1 MLPNMSRLVAFLAV
15 FAPAFAFAQ
24 GGSELAPPP
33 TSTGVAVD
41 VEASVE
47 LEGEVEGEVAAEA
60 DAEPPVVYA
69 QPHGQGAVQVAPV
82 QPAVL
87 PPQPRGA
94 PVAPTGYGPQQP
106 NAYAP
111 GQPNAYTPGQPYAY
125 PPRRSRHVRIR
136 YREGMEVPEGASLVE
151 RRKRGLLIAGI
162 AAFAGSYGI
171 SAVFASLDAE
181 LAIMAVPFAGP
192 LIWQVRDGSSD
203 TAAGMAFLSIAQV
216 AGVVLFALGLRKR
229 TYIEYWADR
238 DGPTLMV
245 TPDISP
251 HYAGVSLTVF

>member
-1 MLPNMSRLVAFLAV
+1 MSRLVAFLAV
-15 FAPAFAFAQ
+15 FAPALALAQ

-33 TSTGVAVD
+33 TSSGVAVD
-41 VEASVE
+41 VEVNAE
-47 LEGEVEGEVAAEA
+47 LEPEGQSDPGAG
-60 DAEPPVVYA
+60 DTPPPVVYA

-94 PVAPTGYGPQQP
+94 PVAPSGYGPQP

-111 GQPNAYTPGQPYAY
+111 GQQNVYAPGQPYVY

-136 YREGMEVPEGASLVE
+136 YREGMEVPEGASIVE
-151 RRKRGLLIAGI
+151 RRRRGLLIAGI
-162 AAFAGSYGI
+162 AAFAASYGI
-171 SAVFASLDAE
+171 SAVFASLDAD

-192 LIWQVRDGSSD
+192 LIWQARDGSSD

-238 DGPTLMV
+238 DGPTLIV
-245 TPDISP
+245 TPDITP
-251 HYAGVSLTVF
+251 QYAGVSLTLF